1 VAPRSRETNEAVRDA
16 SRARILAAARAL
28 FAERGFAACRVA
40 DIARRAGMSPGNVYW
55 HFDSKEAIL
64 RTILSEGLGT
74 LESMTAEVAAEY
86 GPARRKLDILVRR
99 MVDHHEANAEVGL
112 ILGGLTG
119 QGGRDLVASLGID
132 RRAIDARVLGNLRRV
147 FTEARAEGAV
157 ADTDPELHAALSL
170 ALLNGLP
177 VTGRDLVPSL
187 SGEALG
193 DALRRLVGY
202 RPLG

>member
-1 VAPRSRETNEAVRDA
+1 
-16 SRARILAAARAL
+16 
-28 FAERGFAACRVA
+28 
-40 DIARRAGMSPGNVYW
+40 MSPGNVYW